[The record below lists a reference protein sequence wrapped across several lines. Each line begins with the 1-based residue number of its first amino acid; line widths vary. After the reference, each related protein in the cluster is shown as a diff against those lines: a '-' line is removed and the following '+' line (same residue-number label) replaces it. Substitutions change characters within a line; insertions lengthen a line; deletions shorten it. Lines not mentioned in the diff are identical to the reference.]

1 MEILGSNIR
10 NKLDKKET
18 KRTKN
23 GKFLFSGNITLF
35 LFFCSSVRIIVE
47 YPSTSDGN
55 SVHSG
60 YERLPLQCHPCLEN
74 GDFFITFLFIV
85 HKLAACYA
93 DNVVDETFASLFHRF
108 VFKDNAGV
116 EVNPAVCSWRGWSWW
131 KSSWSVRTFRT
142 AFRGLL

>member
-1 MEILGSNIR
+1 M
-10 NKLDKKET
+10 
-18 KRTKN
+18 
-23 GKFLFSGNITLF
+23 
-35 LFFCSSVRIIVE
+35 E

-116 EVNPAVCSWRGWSWW
+116 EVNPARFVLGEVELVEIFMVGTYVPNGVPRPVVNNTMWHPHEARAVAATRSFPGAESRF
-131 KSSWSVRTFRT
+131 RPFTFR
-142 AFRGLL
+142 RSP